1 MRYNKFDFRQIL
13 KKYKNKNV
21 KKENKRFEN
30 LDGCKVDMQKYKK
43 EIDINKIEIMKKPF
57 FGKCEFS

>member
-13 KKYKNKNV
+13 KKYKNKNA

-30 LDGCKVDMQKYKK
+30 LDGCKADMQKYKK

-57 FGKCEFS
+57 FGKYEFS